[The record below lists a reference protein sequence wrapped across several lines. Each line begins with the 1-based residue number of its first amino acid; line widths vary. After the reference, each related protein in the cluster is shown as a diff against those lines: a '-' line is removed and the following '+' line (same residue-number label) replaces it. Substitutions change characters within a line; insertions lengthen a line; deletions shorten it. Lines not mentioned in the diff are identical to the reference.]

1 MVLEM
6 KKKKEILI
14 LGKSLGGGGS
24 EVAMIEFINHLD
36 FEKFNVTLLLM
47 DRDNEYKYKL
57 KKNPVI
63 KYIQYKN
70 RIIRSLVSMYSL
82 PAKVIKKLRLNVF
95 FNIYDFAL
103 KNSFASI
110 QKKYD
115 IALDFY
121 GYGSFS
127 TAFIAKNVCAIKKGT
142 WLHDSK
148 MPWIKNVIKYLDNYD
163 SFFCVSNSV
172 KRSFSS
178 KFSSLSGR
186 ARIFY
191 NYVNDKE
198 IVKKSK
204 QKSDISFSK
213 ENLNI
218 VTVGRLT
225 EQKGYDIAIGA
236 AKILQKEN
244 IPFKW
249 YVVGDGKDKN
259 KLQKKIKKL
268 KLNNSFFLLG
278 RRNNPYPLMKNCSL
292 YVQPSRHEGFGLTVF
307 EARILDKVVIASNI
321 PEFEEQIVNGFDGVI
336 SKLNSKEIADNIIML
351 WNNKYLIEKLE
362 KNLTF
367 SRKNFGNTAEIQD
380 MFNVGK

>member
-1 MVLEM
+1 M
-6 KKKKEILI
+6 
-14 LGKSLGGGGS
+14 
-24 EVAMIEFINHLD
+24 
-36 FEKFNVTLLLM
+36 
-47 DRDNEYKYKL
+47 
-57 KKNPVI
+57 
-63 KYIQYKN
+63 
-70 RIIRSLVSMYSL
+70 
-82 PAKVIKKLRLNVF
+82 NVF

-307 EARILDKVVIASNI
+307 EARILGKVVIASNI